1 MSKHQEV
8 IAYIKGLEEGTRI
21 SVRSV
26 AEALGVSEGTAYKA
40 IKEAEKQ
47 GVVTTIARVGTVRI
61 DKIDKRNIEN
71 LTCSEVA
78 SIVTGTVLG
87 GKGGLYKSIN
97 NFVIGA
103 MTVDAMGRYLG
114 TNDLL
119 ITGNRDES
127 HRLALEKQ
135 CAVLITGGFSCS
147 DDVKKLAD
155 KMQLPVISCQYDTF
169 TTATLINGAI
179 SQRQIKSDII
189 LSEDIMKTD
198 FMYLDTKS
206 TIGDLKSA
214 IILTPDTHFY
224 VVDDSRK
231 LVGSIIYDEDKH
243 TDDNESIMPYLEKNI
258 IGVTVKTSISY
269 AGHLIIREEV
279 NKLPVLEGKRLVG
292 VLLREDIEKALRN
305 KGHKQSDNH
314 TIEDLL
320 VRNFEK
326 EKVEKGIIYK
336 GTVSPEMLGKLGMAS
351 WSVLNFILSTTG
363 IAALRAHKIYNIV
376 VDSFN
381 VIFIK
386 PLQLESEIICY
397 GEIIDISRN
406 SAKVEISLRS
416 DNELI
421 GRGYLVCKMLG
432 K

>member
-47 GVVTTIARVGTVRI
+47 RIVTTIARVGTVRI
-61 DKIDKRNIEN
+61 DRIDKRSIEN

-103 MTVDAMGRYLG
+103 MTIDAMGRYLCPS
-114 TNDLL
+114 DLL

-135 CAVLITGGFSCS
+135 CAVLITGGFSCT
-147 DDVKKLAD
+147 DEVKRLAD

-169 TTATLINGAI
+169 TTATLINNAI

-189 LSEDIMKTD
+189 LAEDIMKAD
-198 FMYLDTKS
+198 YMYLDTKS

-214 IILTPDTHFY
+214 NIVTSENKFY
-224 VVDDSRK
+224 VVDDTRK
-231 LVGSIIYDEDKH
+231 LVGSIVYEEGKYN
-243 TDDNESIMPYLEKNI
+243 DDSESILPYVEKNI
-258 IGVTVKTSISY
+258 IGVNLKTSISY
-269 AGHLIIREEV
+269 AGHLIIREELGM
-279 NKLPVLEGKRLVG
+279 LPVLEGKRLVG

-305 KGHKQSDNH
+305 IGHKQSNN

-326 EKVEKGIIYK
+326 EKVEKGLIYK
-336 GTVSPEMLGKLGMAS
+336 GTISPEMLGRLGMAS

-381 VIFIK
+381 VVFIK
-386 PLQLESEIICY
+386 PLQLESEITCF

-416 DNELI
+416 ENELI